1 MVNVTAVAEWFQL
14 SDCNVTHWFMVLL
27 GCVAAMSEGMGVSKR
42 TRHNGL
48 LHLIYNIATS
58 KCCCPTPV
66 PMATTVPPVPPVP
79 SVPTV
84 PPVPPVPPA
93 GAAGAEDTETT
104 EVELTSKDVTR
115 RVTRS
120 SAS

>member
-66 PMATTVPPVPPVP
+66 PMATTVPPVPPVGD
-79 SVPTV
+79 
-84 PPVPPVPPA
+84 A
-93 GAAGAEDTETT
+93 GGEDTETT
-104 EVELTSKDVTR
+104 ETAEVELTSKDVTR

>member
-79 SVPTV
+79 
-84 PPVPPVPPA
+84 PVGDA
-93 GAAGAEDTETT
+93 GGEDTEATET
-104 EVELTSKDVTR
+104 AEVELTSKDVTR

>member
-27 GCVAAMSEGMGVSKR
+27 GCIAAMSEGMGVSKR

-66 PMATTVPPVPPVP
+66 PMATTVPPVPT
-79 SVPTV
+79 VPTGPTG
-84 PPVPPVPPA
+84 PPIDDA
-93 GAAGAEDTETT
+93 GVEDTETT
-104 EVELTSKDVTR
+104 ETAEVELTSKDVTR
-115 RVTRS
+115 RVIRS